1 MTMEREVAWVHDQ
14 VGRAFAGPAWHGPAV
29 RDVLR
34 DLSATSAAGRP
45 VAGVHSIWELVHHI
59 TAWKA
64 FLRRRLEGEAI
75 AGVTPADDWPAV
87 AATTDAAWAESLA
100 SLEAAHQALRDTIA
114 KLTAARLGEPLA
126 SEPGTTETVYTSLL
140 GLVQHDLY
148 HAGQIAVIRRAGGS

>member
-1 MTMEREVAWVHDQ
+1 MTMEREVAWIHDQ
-14 VGRAFAGPAWHGPAV
+14 IGRAFVGPAWHGPAV

-34 DLSATSAAGRP
+34 DLSATSAAARP
-45 VAGVHSIWELVHHI
+45 VARVHSIWELVHHI

-64 FLRRRLEGEAI
+64 FMRRRLDGETLT
-75 AGVTPADDWPAV
+75 GVTPAEDWPAV

-100 SLEAAHQALRDTIA
+100 ALEAAQQALLGIVE
-114 KLTAARLGEPLA
+114 KLAPARLGEPLA

-148 HAGQIAVIRRAGGS
+148 HAGQIAVLRRAGTA